1 MHSYKTM
8 SYRYRK
14 LQIFKNK
21 TSMEAKFFESI
32 LVKQCLS
39 LSKTNRDTSQ
49 FKVTSNVKSCKN
61 IRF

>member
-21 TSMEAKFFESI
+21 TSMEAEFFESI
-32 LVKQCLS
+32 LVKH
-39 LSKTNRDTSQ
+39 
-49 FKVTSNVKSCKN
+49 
-61 IRF
+61 